1 MPPTRRRR
9 APRSGRARPFGALLL
24 ALVAAPLGCAP
35 VEEPAAEDT
44 APVVDDDN
52 DGWPLPQDCDDALPG
67 IHPGAAERCNG
78 SDDDCDGVVDD
89 HAEDGTVGWLDMDG
103 DGWGD
108 SATRDLFCT
117 DFGDDRPFATLEGDC
132 DDGDA
137 RVHPFG
143 FETCA
148 NPADEDC
155 DGTANDAA
163 AFGCAPF
170 FLDLDGDGVGTETS
184 TCLCEAEGSW
194 RGSAAGD
201 CDDEDPAVSAGCALT
216 GARTVADADTV
227 IAGDTER
234 DGAGGDLAYAGDPD
248 GDGWPDLL
256 VASTDSRRSSGWW
269 LLRGPFGTSADV
281 VAADAVYT
289 DPLATNPLAA
299 RVAGGQDLDGDG
311 VDDVALGVYGTGPGT
326 DGRPRGLVYVVSGGA
341 SGDVPLEW
349 ADASIETPVAT
360 STFTLQ
366 VAASP
371 DTDGDG
377 VGELFVG
384 GTDGA
389 NAWLF
394 AGPVTGELAV
404 ADARLTL
411 TGTSTNLGAGLAAPG
426 DLDGDGLGD
435 LLLGASSTDGRGAAW
450 VVAGGSS
457 GFLGAADATAIL
469 VAPNGAQ
476 GVGRD
481 VAGAGDV
488 DGDGHADVLVAGD
501 AAPGGATR
509 TGTVWLVRGP
519 VAGSTSLAD
528 AWARIDG
535 LNAVDEASVV
545 TGAGDLDGDGF
556 SDIAVG
562 ARGADLAGTDAGAVY
577 GFLGPVAGTLRVH
590 EADLRVY
597 GLAASD
603 AVGAAVA
610 GGFDLDLDGYSD
622 LLFGAP
628 GADVGGTTSGA
639 AYVVRGGAR

>member
-1 MPPTRRRR
+1 MPRTRRRR
-9 APRSGRARPFGALLL
+9 APRSGPLGALLATL
-24 ALVAAPLGCAP
+24 LAAPLGCAR

-44 APVVDDDN
+44 APLVDADN
-52 DGWPLPQDCDDALPG
+52 DGWPLPQDCDDTLPG

-78 SDDDCDGVVDD
+78 SDDDCDGDIDD
-89 HAEDGTVGWLDMDG
+89 HPEDGTPGWLDMDG

-108 SATRDLFCT
+108 SAARDLFCGDSTT
-117 DFGDDRPFATLEGDC
+117 DPRPFATLEGDC
-132 DDGDA
+132 DDGDV

-143 FETCA
+143 TETCA

-155 DGTANDAA
+155 DGTANDAEA
-163 AFGCAPF
+163 SGCTPF
-170 FLDLDGDGVGTETS
+170 YLDLDGDGAGTETA

-194 RGSAAGD
+194 RGTTPGD
-201 CDDEDPAVSAGCALT
+201 CDDEDPEVIDGCALT
-216 GARTVADADTV
+216 GSRSAADADTIIV
-227 IAGDTER
+227 GDTVR
-234 DGAGGDLAYAGDPD
+234 DGVGGDLAYAGDPD
-248 GDGWPDLL
+248 GDGWPDVL
-256 VASTDSRRSSGWW
+256 VAATDSRRSSGWW
-269 LLRGPFGTSADV
+269 LLRGPFGASADV
-281 VAADAVYT
+281 LAADAIYT

-311 VDDVALGVYGTGPGT
+311 VEDVVLGVYGTGSGT
-326 DGRPRGLVYVVSGGA
+326 DGRPRGLVYVVSGAA

-349 ADASIETPVAT
+349 ADASLETPVSS

-366 VAASP
+366 VVASP

-394 AGPVTGELAV
+394 GGPLAGDLAV

-411 TGTSTNLGAGLAAPG
+411 TGAGTNLGASIAAPG

-435 LLLGASSTDGRGAAW
+435 LLLGAPSTDGRGAAW
-450 VVAGGSS
+450 MVAGGAS
-457 GFLGAADATAIL
+457 GSMGVADVTAFF

-501 AAPGGATR
+501 ATPGGASR
-509 TGTVWLVRGP
+509 TGVVWLVRGP
-519 VAGSTSLAD
+519 VAGSTALED

-535 LNAVDEASVV
+535 LNAVDEASVAV
-545 TGAGDLDGDGF
+545 GAGDLDADGF
-556 SDIAVG
+556 ADIAVG
-562 ARGADLAGTDAGAVY
+562 ARGADLASTDAGAVY
-577 GFLGPVAGTLRVH
+577 GFLGPFAGTLRVH
-590 EADLRVY
+590 EADLRIY
-597 GLAASD
+597 GHASAD
-603 AVGAAVA
+603 ALGAAVA
-610 GGFDLDLDGYSD
+610 GGFDLDQDGFSD
-622 LLFGAP
+622 LLLGAP
-628 GADVGGTTSGA
+628 GADVGGSTSGA